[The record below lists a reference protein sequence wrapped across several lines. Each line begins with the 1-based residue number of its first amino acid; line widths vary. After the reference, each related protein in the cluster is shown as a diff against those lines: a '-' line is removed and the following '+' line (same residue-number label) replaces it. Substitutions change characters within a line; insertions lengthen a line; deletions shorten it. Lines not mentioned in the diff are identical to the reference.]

1 MTLVHRRATTP
12 EGRGSLK
19 SVGASALMGFIPRE
33 DIGWACSGSVF
44 HLSPFN
50 EATGVLGSEVS
61 FWGTCLKLW
70 HSGFTKE
77 QGNEAELLPPLSS
90 GSVLLPTVPPP
101 PAHSLLWPTC
111 PTWPFLFLPAMILE
125 IFPAR
130 TPLPGQMHLPNLC
143 IPILLWGL
151 TGPSENC
158 DPAAPHTQRQPNLPW
173 LLKPDTWYNQAGLYG
188 ASPGQTLSPI
198 SSAVAPLWSI

>member
-1 MTLVHRRATTP
+1 MTLVQRRATTP

-19 SVGASALMGFIPRE
+19 SVGASALMGFVPRE
-33 DIGWACSGSVF
+33 DIGWACSGCVF

-61 FWGTCLKLW
+61 FWETCLKLW

-101 PAHSLLWPTC
+101 PAQSLLWPTC
-111 PTWPFLFLPAMILE
+111 PHLAF
-125 IFPAR
+125 
-130 TPLPGQMHLPNLC
+130 PLPP
-143 IPILLWGL
+143 
-151 TGPSENC
+151 C
-158 DPAAPHTQRQPNLPW
+158 D
-173 LLKPDTWYNQAGLYG
+173 DSGD
-188 ASPGQTLSPI
+188 I
-198 SSAVAPLWSI
+198 SSLDPSPRPDASAQPLHPHLTVGANRPLRELWPCCSPHPEAAKPTLAVEARHLV